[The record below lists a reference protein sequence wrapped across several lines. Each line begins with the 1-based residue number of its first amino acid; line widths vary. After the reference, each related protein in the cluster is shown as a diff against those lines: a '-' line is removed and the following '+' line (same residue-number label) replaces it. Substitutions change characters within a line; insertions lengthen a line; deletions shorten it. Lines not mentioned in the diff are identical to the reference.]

1 MDEVLLKPRSL
12 IKVYFVNSQAS
23 ARMYGNISVYF
34 SLCIGMRQGCT
45 LRQIVTS
52 SSMFKHHL
60 SSILDRYCV
69 RVCVCVAY
77 SRGVSYKN
85 TFRQKAAY
93 LGEDVSSMKTWT
105 VSVLLAA
112 TRNLLSKEKESEQME
127 AHLR

>member
-52 SSMFKHHL
+52 SSVFKYHL

-69 RVCVCVAY
+69 CVCVF
-77 SRGVSYKN
+77 VWP
-85 TFRQKAAY
+85 THVVF
-93 LGEDVSSMKTWT
+93 LIKTHF
-105 VSVLLAA
+105 VRKLLTLARMYPA
-112 TRNLLSKEKESEQME
+112 
-127 AHLR
+127 